1 MRLAIVGAQNVGKST
16 LIQAIKKF
24 WPMYESPAKTYRD
37 VIAEKKLTIN
47 KDGTFENQK
56 IIQDAICDIAQE
68 YASKTHVVHDRSILD
83 NAIYTF
89 YLADKVLSEGNNVDD
104 DYMTNMIV
112 ITRETL
118 KLYDIIFWLPI
129 NPNIKMEES
138 NDNPNRSTDIQYQQD
153 INTLFE
159 SVYDSYRAG
168 EGVLFPLEDSPAM
181 IKLEGLDLNAKI
193 DELKLYINPE
203 GNLLETEK
211 SVFSELE
218 QMYDEAKLLKQVKSG
233 SNS

>member
-1 MRLAIVGAQNVGKST
+1 MRIAVSGAQNVGKST

-24 WPMYESPAKTYRD
+24 WPMYEKKKKTYRD

-68 YASKTHVVHDRSILD
+68 CASKTHIIHDRSILD
-83 NAIYTF
+83 NAMYTF
-89 YLADKVLSEGNNVDD
+89 YLADKVLSEGKTVDD
-104 DYMTNMIV
+104 DYMTDMIV

-129 NPNIKMEES
+129 NPNIKMHES
-138 NDNPNRSTDIQYQQD
+138 NDNPNRSTDVQYQQD
-153 INTLFE
+153 IDTLFA

-181 IKLEGLDLNAKI
+181 IKLEGQDLNAKI

-203 GNLLETEK
+203 GNLVETEQ

-218 QMYDEAKLLKQVKSG
+218 QLYDEAKLLKQVKSG
-233 SNS
+233 NNS